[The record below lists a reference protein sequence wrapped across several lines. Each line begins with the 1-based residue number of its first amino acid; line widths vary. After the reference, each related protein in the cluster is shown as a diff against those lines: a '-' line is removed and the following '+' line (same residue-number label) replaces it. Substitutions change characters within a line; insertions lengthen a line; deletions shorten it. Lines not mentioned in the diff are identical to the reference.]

1 MNCLNISAVRNGTI
15 FWNTHI
21 LYKFL
26 LAKRYWNSF
35 WRMNEIN
42 NRFKNVLIFLFV
54 YRRQKMKLKFNVK
67 TDFLFMDLIW
77 ALNGLLL
84 IFVNKSRISRLSDYL
99 CTKHN
104 AWKRTRR
111 IEKWRV
117 NVLKNI
123 IYKIHMNSVWLLS
136 LYLCLTPKILI

>member
-1 MNCLNISAVRNGTI
+1 
-15 FWNTHI
+15 
-21 LYKFL
+21 
-26 LAKRYWNSF
+26 
-35 WRMNEIN
+35 MNEIN

-67 TDFLFMDLIW
+67 TDLLFMDLIW

-84 IFVNKSRISRLSDYL
+84 IFVNKSRISRLSEYL

-111 IEKWRV
+111 IEK
-117 NVLKNI
+117 
-123 IYKIHMNSVWLLS
+123 
-136 LYLCLTPKILI
+136 